1 MDDNKI
7 LLHEVQRMDAAAL
20 ARVFDLYATALYKY
34 AYRHCGHPIVADQI
48 VGDVFAKLL
57 EQLSVGGGPGT
68 NLRSYLFEIAHHLV
82 VDHIRYSHRM
92 APIGMFD
99 FTCPPSA
106 YTDAAVEQ
114 QMLLESVW
122 RAIRDDLTEAQ
133 QHVIILRLVEG
144 FSLKET
150 ALILGKT
157 VDSIKVTQHRAV
169 AVLRQALGADQDSGF
184 VWLPA
189 GSMP

>member
-1 MDDNKI
+1 
-7 LLHEVQRMDAAAL
+7 MDAGAL
-20 ARVFDLYATALYKY
+20 AKVFDLYASGLYKY
-34 AYRHCGHPIVADQI
+34 VYRRCGHAIVADQI

-57 EQLSVGGGPGT
+57 EQLSQGCGPGS

-92 APIGMFD
+92 APIGVFD

-106 YTDAAVEQ
+106 YTDATVEQ
-114 QMLLESVW
+114 QMLLESIW
-122 RAIRDDLTEAQ
+122 RAIRDDLTESQ

-157 VDSIKVTQHRAV
+157 VESIKVTQHRAV
-169 AVLRQALGADQDSGF
+169 AVLRQAVGVDQEPGPE
-184 VWLPA
+184 WLPA
-189 GSMP
+189 GGMP